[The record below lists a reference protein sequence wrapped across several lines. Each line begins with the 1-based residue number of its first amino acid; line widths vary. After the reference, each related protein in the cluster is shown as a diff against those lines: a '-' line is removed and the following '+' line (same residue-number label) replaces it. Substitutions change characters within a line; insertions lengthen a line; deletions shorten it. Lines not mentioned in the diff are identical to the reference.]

1 MTGSAKSGAI
11 PYSPALR
18 FASCG
23 LQGRNGHTRAGT
35 PRLPALPQARGAMRL
50 RSGHA
55 VRQSRR
61 TADPAAPAGAGP
73 PARLRAARRAAFH
86 KCAGLNGVVVA
97 VALEGSRPRGR
108 AEVLG
113 DPLSRLA
120 QGRGA

>member
-35 PRLPALPQARGAMRL
+35 PRLPALPQAGGVMRL

-55 VRQSRR
+55 IRQSRR

-73 PARLRAARRAAFH
+73 PARLGAARGAAFQ
-86 KCAGLNGVVVA
+86 KCAVQNRLVVA
-97 VALEGSRPRGR
+97 VALEGARPRGR
-108 AEVLG
+108 SEALG

-120 QGRGA
+120 QGGGA

>member
-1 MTGSAKSGAI
+1 MTGSAESGAI

-23 LQGRNGHTRAGT
+23 LQGRNGHTSART
-35 PRLPALPQARGAMRL
+35 LRLPALPQAGGAVRL

-55 VRQSRR
+55 VRESRR

-73 PARLRAARRAAFH
+73 PARLRAARGAAFQ
-86 KCAGLNGVVVA
+86 KRAVQNRPVVA
-97 VALEGSRPRGR
+97 VAIEGSRPRGR
-108 AEVLG
+108 SEALG

-120 QGRGA
+120 QGRSA